1 MASILFEE
9 DALKPI
15 RRKQLLNNIVD
26 GLAKVRPGTIYAEVP
41 RSSISYEFGYRKISY
56 ANFANAINGLAQWLH
71 DTLGPAENFPTLAYI
86 GPNDFR
92 YNALMLAAVKAG
104 YKMFFSSPRNS
115 IPSHANLFKILDC
128 KILITV
134 NPPLPI
140 TPSII
145 ETTGVQTIECPD
157 VDELLDTIYPHY
169 HFNKTFEQARK
180 EPLVIL
186 HTSGTTGFPKP
197 IVWNHET
204 RLLNTLPP
212 FHAGGIFMTLLNA
225 VFNQIPHPLSG
236 VPLSTKIVLEAL
248 NHVKADSVLL
258 APPFVEEVGANPEM
272 LNFLVKNIDVLL
284 YGGGDVSQATGDK
297 ISKRLKL
304 SMIIGSTESGA
315 YPAVFP
321 TDKWPSDD
329 WKCLHFHPNAGIKL
343 RPHSENRYEAVLI
356 RNSDPEKVQPIFS
369 VFPSLNEWE
378 THDLYAPHP
387 SIPDLWLCSG
397 RSDDIIVLLT
407 GEKTNPLSMEQQM
420 SHHHEVRAALVIG
433 AHRFQTA
440 LLIELVSLQALS
452 TVERA
457 KAIERIWPTIHQAN
471 QE

>member
-1 MASILFEE
+1 
-9 DALKPI
+9 
-15 RRKQLLNNIVD
+15 
-26 GLAKVRPGTIYAEVP
+26 
-41 RSSISYEFGYRKISY
+41 
-56 ANFANAINGLAQWLH
+56 
-71 DTLGPAENFPTLAYI
+71 
-86 GPNDFR
+86 
-92 YNALMLAAVKAG
+92 
-104 YKMFFSSPRNS
+104 
-115 IPSHANLFKILDC
+115 
-128 KILITV
+128 
-134 NPPLPI
+134 
-140 TPSII
+140 
-145 ETTGVQTIECPD
+145 
-157 VDELLDTIYPHY
+157 
-169 HFNKTFEQARK
+169 
-180 EPLVIL
+180 
-186 HTSGTTGFPKP
+186 
-197 IVWNHET
+197 
-204 RLLNTLPP
+204 
-212 FHAGGIFMTLLNA
+212 MTLLNA

>member
-1 MASILFEE
+1 
-9 DALKPI
+9 
-15 RRKQLLNNIVD
+15 
-26 GLAKVRPGTIYAEVP
+26 
-41 RSSISYEFGYRKISY
+41 
-56 ANFANAINGLAQWLH
+56 
-71 DTLGPAENFPTLAYI
+71 
-86 GPNDFR
+86 
-92 YNALMLAAVKAG
+92 
-104 YKMFFSSPRNS
+104 
-115 IPSHANLFKILDC
+115 
-128 KILITV
+128 
-134 NPPLPI
+134 
-140 TPSII
+140 
-145 ETTGVQTIECPD
+145 
-157 VDELLDTIYPHY
+157 
-169 HFNKTFEQARK
+169 
-180 EPLVIL
+180 
-186 HTSGTTGFPKP
+186 
-197 IVWNHET
+197 
-204 RLLNTLPP
+204 
-212 FHAGGIFMTLLNA
+212 MTLLNA
-225 VFNQIPHPLSG
+225 VFNQTPLIYPLSG

-321 TDKWPSDD
+321 NDKWPSDD
-329 WKCLHFHPNAGIKL
+329 WKCLHFHPNAGIEL

-420 SHHHEVRAALVIG
+420 SHHPEVRAALVIG